1 MNQLNLCLL
10 VLALSTNALS
20 ACASAPSPQADA
32 TYTEPAAAESE
43 PVVTN
48 ALTPAQAK
56 TALKLIDD
64 ICGDTWCSG
73 DYDFRFHR
81 LTCSAP
87 SATCTLGLQILPREG
102 VPATQPSYL
111 RTCRTQGFTGF
122 DSLVVTASNGYQ
134 SLDPDYYLALT
145 DCIATLEEGIR

>member
-1 MNQLNLCLL
+1 MNQLNPCLL
-10 VLALSTNALS
+10 VLALSLNDLS
-20 ACASAPSPQADA
+20 ACASAPAPEADA
-32 TYTEPAAAESE
+32 TYTEPTAAEPQ

-48 ALTPAQAK
+48 ALTPDQVK

-81 LTCSAP
+81 LTCTTP
-87 SATCTLGLQILPREG
+87 SATCTLGLQIIPREG

-111 RTCRTQGFTGF
+111 RTCPTQGFTGF
-122 DSLVVTASNGYQ
+122 NSLVVTASNGYQ
-134 SLDPDYYLALT
+134 SLDQDYYSELT
-145 DCIATLEEGIR
+145 ECIATLEEGIR